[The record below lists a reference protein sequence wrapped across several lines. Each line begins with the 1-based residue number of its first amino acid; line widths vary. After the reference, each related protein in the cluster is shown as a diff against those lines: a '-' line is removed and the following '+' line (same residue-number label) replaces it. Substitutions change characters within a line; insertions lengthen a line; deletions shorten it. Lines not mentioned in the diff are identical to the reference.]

1 MHHLAIVKI
10 ILKNILQNNAQSCN
24 IQLSQLIISFVAS
37 IFHFYLCRQRQ
48 RQKGDYIMKHQVFGT
63 LQKIGKSFMLPVAV
77 LPIAGLLLGIGSTFT
92 STAYGSIVKEGGWL
106 YKSLRVAADSG
117 NIVFGLLPLLFAVAI
132 AIGLAQKSKEIAA
145 LSAVIAYF
153 VMNMAIMSIVKNFM
167 DLEKLNQT
175 PGLISSFLGFENTMN
190 TSVLG
195 GVIIGLVVAQ
205 LHNRYYKIKL
215 PDMLSFFG
223 GTHFIPII
231 SACAAIAMGIVFAI
245 LWPLLGQ
252 GIALLGI
259 GIAKLGY
266 FGSFLYGFI
275 LRALI
280 PTGLHHVFYM
290 PFWQTA
296 LGGTAEVNGTV
307 LEGAQNIL
315 FAQLANGD
323 VISPSVAKFYS
334 GNYPIMMFGFPAAA
348 LAMYHTAYKQK
359 KAKIKGLLFSSAL
372 ASFLTGITEPL
383 EFSFLFVSP
392 LLYFG
397 IHCVLGGISFA
408 VVNMLNAGVGYT
420 FSGGALDFALYGILP
435 GNARTNWIAVLLVGF
450 AYAIIYYVVF
460 RFAITKLNIKTPGR
474 EDDEDSKLYTKADYL
489 EKKKAE
495 AKEKAGT
502 STDMYEQIVDG
513 LGGLDNIVDLDNC
526 ATRLRVVVKD
536 AAKTDEALLK
546 STGAAGVIQKGN
558 NLQVIYGT
566 KVSTIKTE
574 LEEYIESYNRRN
586 HNEN

>member
-1 MHHLAIVKI
+1 
-10 ILKNILQNNAQSCN
+10 
-24 IQLSQLIISFVAS
+24 
-37 IFHFYLCRQRQ
+37 
-48 RQKGDYIMKHQVFGT
+48 MKHQVFGT

-106 YKSLRVAADSG
+106 YRSLRVAADSG

-145 LSAVIAYF
+145 LSVVIAYF

-167 DLEKLNQT
+167 DLDKLNQT

-195 GVIIGLVVAQ
+195 GVIIGLVVVW

-245 LWPLLGQ
+245 IWPLLGQ

-259 GIAKLGY
+259 GI
-266 FGSFLYGFI
+266 
-275 LRALI
+275 
-280 PTGLHHVFYM
+280 
-290 PFWQTA
+290 
-296 LGGTAEVNGTV
+296 E
-307 LEGAQNIL
+307 
-315 FAQLANGD
+315 
-323 VISPSVAKFYS
+323 
-334 GNYPIMMFGFPAAA
+334 
-348 LAMYHTAYKQK
+348 
-359 KAKIKGLLFSSAL
+359 GLLFSSAL

-420 FSGGALDFALYGILP
+420 FSGGALDFALYGIFP

-513 LGGLDNIVDLDNC
+513 LGGLDNIVDLDN
-526 ATRLRVVVKD
+526 
-536 AAKTDEALLK
+536 
-546 STGAAGVIQKGN
+546 
-558 NLQVIYGT
+558 
-566 KVSTIKTE
+566 
-574 LEEYIESYNRRN
+574 
-586 HNEN
+586 

>member
-1 MHHLAIVKI
+1 
-10 ILKNILQNNAQSCN
+10 
-24 IQLSQLIISFVAS
+24 
-37 IFHFYLCRQRQ
+37 
-48 RQKGDYIMKHQVFGT
+48 MKHQVFGT

-106 YKSLRVAADSG
+106 YKSLRVADSG

-195 GVIIGLVVAQ
+195 GVIIGLVVAR

-231 SACAAIAMGIVFAI
+231 SACTAIAMGVVFAI
-245 LWPLLGQ
+245 IWPLLGQ

-334 GNYPIMMFGFPAAA
+334 GNYPIMMDQILTIDGFQIIVYCMPG
-348 LAMYHTAYKQK
+348 HTDGTILYYANVDNDGILFTGDMFFVEGETGTD
-359 KAKIKGLLFSSAL
+359 IK
-372 ASFLTGITEPL
+372 TGWKGDLSYNAEKL
-383 EFSFLFVSP
+383 
-392 LLYFG
+392 
-397 IHCVLGGISFA
+397 GISFQKLW
-408 VVNMLNAGVGYT
+408 NLNLDPNIIL
-420 FSGGALDFALYGILP
+420 GGHGIP
-435 GNARTNWIAVLLVGF
+435 FINN
-450 AYAIIYYVVF
+450 
-460 RFAITKLNIKTPGR
+460 N
-474 EDDEDSKLYTKADYL
+474 
-489 EKKKAE
+489 
-495 AKEKAGT
+495 AKEAIRSAYK
-502 STDMYEQIVDG
+502 YH
-513 LGGLDNIVDLDNC
+513 
-526 ATRLRVVVKD
+526 
-536 AAKTDEALLK
+536 LL
-546 STGAAGVIQKGN
+546 N
-558 NLQVIYGT
+558 N
-566 KVSTIKTE
+566 
-574 LEEYIESYNRRN
+574 R
-586 HNEN
+586 